1 MEDTNN
7 KYRKRLIE
15 TINMLLKS
23 EEKLFSSSV
32 YLLLSGELKEIDEVF
47 EVGDE
52 YEFNLNH
59 FKTSDDIN
67 VKKMSGLIEQ
77 LRGTVEFLMNV
88 NNIKE
93 NDLIVS

>member
-1 MEDTNN
+1 MEDTNIN
-7 KYRKRLIE
+7 YRKRLIE
-15 TINMLLKS
+15 TINTLLES

-32 YLLLSGELKEIDEVF
+32 YLLLSGELNEIEKVF

-67 VKKMSGLIEQ
+67 VKQMSGLIEK
-77 LRGTVEFLMNV
+77 LRVTVDYLMNV
-88 NNIKE
+88 NNINE
-93 NDLIVS
+93 NDLLGS

>member
-1 MEDTNN
+1 MSKINN
-7 KYRKRLIE
+7 EYRKRLIE
-15 TINMLLKS
+15 TINTLLES
-23 EEKLFSSSV
+23 EERLFSSSV
-32 YLLLSGELKEIDEVF
+32 YLLLSGELSEIDEVF

-59 FKTSDDIN
+59 FKTSNDIN
-67 VKKMSGLIEQ
+67 VKQMSELIEK

-93 NDLIVS
+93 NDLIGN

>member
-1 MEDTNN
+1 
-7 KYRKRLIE
+7 
-15 TINMLLKS
+15 
-23 EEKLFSSSV
+23 EERLFSSSV
-32 YLLLSGELKEIDEVF
+32 YLLLSGELSEIDEVF

-59 FKTSDDIN
+59 FKTSNDIN
-67 VKKMSGLIEQ
+67 VKQMSELIEK

-93 NDLIVS
+93 NDLIGN